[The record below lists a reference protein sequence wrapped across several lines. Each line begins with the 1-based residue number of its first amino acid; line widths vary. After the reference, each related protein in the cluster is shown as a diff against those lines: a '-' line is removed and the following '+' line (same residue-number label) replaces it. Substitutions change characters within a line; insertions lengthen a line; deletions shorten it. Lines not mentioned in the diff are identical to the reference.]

1 MKIAT
6 RGKNIELTP
15 ALKEYVEEKVG
26 RIEKYFDRAA
36 IDAQVSL
43 GVERERHMVEVTV
56 FVDGLILRG
65 EEATA
70 DMYASI
76 DGVVEKIERQVRK
89 HKTRINRKIREKKQE
104 FELNLGGE
112 NTTQFKEEQAGKIV
126 KIKRFS
132 FKPMSVEEAVM
143 QMDLLG
149 HDFFVFTH
157 DQTDEL
163 NVVYKRKDGNYGLIE
178 PLV

>member
-1 MKIAT
+1 MKITT
-6 RGKNIELTP
+6 RGRNIELTE
-15 ALKEYVEEKVG
+15 AIKEYVEEKVG
-26 RIEKYFDRAA
+26 KIERYFEDAS

-43 GVERERHMVEVTV
+43 GVERERHIVEVTA

-65 EEATA
+65 EETTG

-76 DGVVEKIERQVRK
+76 DGVIEKIERQIRK
-89 HKTRINRKIREKKQE
+89 HKTRINRKLREKTDE
-104 FELNLGGE
+104 FELKFGDGPGE
-112 NTTQFKEEQAGKIV
+112 KEEPQDGQIV

-132 FKPMSVEEAVM
+132 LKPMSVEEAVM

-149 HDFFVFTH
+149 HDFFVFTNA
-157 DQTDEL
+157 ESEEM

-178 PLV
+178 PLE